1 MADLF
6 VNVFVIGL
14 LSGALDL
21 SVPLIF
27 GSIGETFAQR
37 SGIMNL
43 ALNGMMIMGALLGF
57 VGVYFT
63 GNVWFGVLC
72 GMMGGIALAALFA
85 FLCISLELNQAIVG
99 VLLSAFAVGVIGFSM
114 VVIFGS
120 NFVPGKAS
128 FGPSPIPLLAG
139 IPVIGPILF
148 NRNVFV
154 YIALIAVV
162 VAYYIIYHTS
172 WGLMVKSLGANPK
185 AAHSLGINVN
195 RIRWYATLFDG
206 FMAGL
211 AGAYVVLA
219 LVPTFTNTA
228 INAQGWISVALVY
241 FGSWNPVT
249 AAVGALIFTGTQSG
263 ILALQTQG
271 IVIPTDVLAMM
282 PYLLVIAMYIVVG
295 RKKRDVPTQLT
306 VPFRRE

>member
-1 MADLF
+1 
-6 VNVFVIGL
+6 
-14 LSGALDL
+14 
-21 SVPLIF
+21 
-27 GSIGETFAQR
+27 
-37 SGIMNL
+37 MNL

-57 VGVYFT
+57 SGTYFT
-63 GNVWFGVLC
+63 GNLWFGVLC
-72 GMMGGIALAALFA
+72 GMLGGIGLATLFA

-128 FGPSPIPLLAG
+128 FGPSPIPLLSG

-148 NRNVFV
+148 DRNIFV
-154 YIALIAVV
+154 YIALISVA
-162 VAYYIIYHTS
+162 VAYYVIYHTS
-172 WGLMVKSLGANPK
+172 WGLMVKSLGANPR
-185 AAHSLGINVN
+185 AAHSLGVKVN
-195 RIRWYATLFDG
+195 RIRWYTTLFDG
-206 FMAGL
+206 LMAGL

-228 INAQGWISVALVY
+228 ITAQGWISVALVY

-249 AAVGALIFTGTQSG
+249 AMVGALIFTGTQSG

-282 PYLLVIAMYIVVG
+282 PYLLVIAMYVVVG

-306 VPFRRE
+306 VPFRQE